1 MIWIEDPSLM
11 HIKNVLF
18 EFRPMEK
25 KIEGCTSIILGKD
38 LTIGKQKD
46 PRFCISMDPK
56 GGWVLIIGI
65 LGMSGKELKSQ

>member
-1 MIWIEDPSLM
+1 M

-25 KIEGCTSIILGKD
+25 KIEGCISIILGKD